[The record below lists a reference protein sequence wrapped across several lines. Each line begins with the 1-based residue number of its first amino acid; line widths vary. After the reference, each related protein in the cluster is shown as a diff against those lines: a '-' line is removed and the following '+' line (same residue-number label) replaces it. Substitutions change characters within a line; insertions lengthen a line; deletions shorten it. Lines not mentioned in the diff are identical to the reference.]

1 MDSQNNLSFLVTF
14 EKTVNFIRNRFP
26 LIAIASVVLAL
37 ASSLLSYLI
46 FDPAALVASMVY
58 YSNPAQVLGALFGR
72 LLLLTIVFIF
82 IGAVA
87 IGIIYNLTASDKL
100 DTKLVSQRILP
111 AFLNLAGFTAIYFII
126 FLIAGILLS
135 LIMWIIGMILP
146 QKLVVLLTILIGFA
160 IYLIISIIVNYFCA
174 SLIVPDSIGFF
185 QRFAGSH
192 KLAVTKWKAPL
203 LMVLISF
210 GITIVL
216 GLINYL
222 LGNNIIVAT
231 ITSIVSMFI
240 SFFVYSFFYRLYN
253 VSNNVELPKLDD
265 NNQNNQQIIS

>member
-37 ASSLLSYLI
+37 ANSVLSYII
-46 FDPAALVASMVY
+46 FDPAALAASMVY
-58 YSNPAQVLGALFGR
+58 YANPAQVLSSLFGKV
-72 LLLLTIVFIF
+72 LLLSIVFLF
-82 IGAVA
+82 IAAVT
-87 IGIIYNLTASDKL
+87 IGIIYNLTTSDKF
-100 DTKLVSQRILP
+100 DMKLVSQRILP

-126 FLIAGILLS
+126 LIIGIILLS

-146 QKLVVLLTILIGFA
+146 QQLIALLTLLIAFV
-160 IYLIISIIVNYFCA
+160 IFLVLSIIANYFSA
-174 SLIVPDSIGFF
+174 SLIVPDSMGFF
-185 QRFAGSH
+185 QRFVGSH

-203 LMVLISF
+203 LMILISC

-222 LGNNIIVAT
+222 LGNNIIVTT
-231 ITSIVSMFI
+231 ITSIVSMFV
-240 SFFVYSFFYRLYN
+240 SFFVCSFFYRLYN
-253 VSNNVELPKLDD
+253 ASNNVELPKLDD

>member
-26 LIAIASVVLAL
+26 IIAIASVVLAL
-37 ASSLLSYLI
+37 ANSVLSYII
-46 FDPAALVASMVY
+46 FDPAALAASMVY
-58 YSNPAQVLGALFGR
+58 YANPAQVLSSLFGKV
-72 LLLLTIVFIF
+72 LLLSIVFLF
-82 IGAVA
+82 IAAVT
-87 IGIIYNLTASDKL
+87 IGIIYNLTTSDKF
-100 DTKLVSQRILP
+100 DMKLVSQRILP

-126 FLIAGILLS
+126 LIIGIILLS

-146 QKLVVLLTILIGFA
+146 QQLIALLTLLIAFV
-160 IYLIISIIVNYFCA
+160 IFLVLSIIANYFSA
-174 SLIVPDSIGFF
+174 SLIVPDSMGFF
-185 QRFAGSH
+185 QRFVGSH

-203 LMVLISF
+203 LMILISC

-222 LGNNIIVAT
+222 LGNNIIVTT
-231 ITSIVSMFI
+231 ITSIVSMFV
-240 SFFVYSFFYRLYN
+240 SFFVCSFFYRLYN
-253 VSNNVELPKLDD
+253 ASNNVELPKLDD